1 MNFFSDM
8 ASQLTGHL
16 PIDWAVLAQN
26 ITDPDILGQM
36 QRAFTHFLK
45 TGQAWALLIG
55 LAIGYMIRSLTS
67 YG

>member
-1 MNFFSDM
+1 MNFCSDM
-8 ASQLTGHL
+8 VSQLTGHL
-16 PIDWAVLAQN
+16 PIDWPVLAQN